1 MAMMTLPL
9 QAGQLV
15 PGLIAAELH
24 TLGADLKPELAFVD
38 GRRLHH
44 GLQDSAVNAVR
55 IYRYAAYL
63 YIYQGVVLAV
73 HRTCRIVNSFFL
85 DSRLSESIT
94 SLEIAGPEVIE
105 GRCRQCR
112 GPAVTCLRACCRRNI
127 IGLIPY
133 SGHGMNEECC
143 EYLRPA

>member
-55 IYRYAAYL
+55 PNCQIAKL
-63 YIYQGVVLAV
+63 PKILAV

-105 GRCRQCR
+105 
-112 GPAVTCLRACCRRNI
+112 
-127 IGLIPY
+127 
-133 SGHGMNEECC
+133 ECT
-143 EYLRPA
+143 LQLAGQN